1 MAGEATRAAILD
13 AAERVFANH
22 GFDGAT
28 VRCIAEAAAVN
39 QGLIHYHFDSKER
52 LYAEV
57 FARRATDINERRTE
71 RLEWLFAEARPGVP
85 SLEKV
90 IEALLRPTIELG
102 RDPARGGRHYAKLLA
117 AAANATDL
125 RSIRLIRRQYDG
137 IATQFIDAIRRVLP
151 GIGRADAVWGYLSAI
166 GIAIPLMAR
175 TGRAA
180 ELSDGICDDED
191 VASVLDRTVVFICA
205 GLRALAHTTE
215 TDLRMYPQEA
225 I

>member
-13 AAERVFANH
+13 AAERVFANR

-28 VRCIAEAAAVN
+28 MRSIAEAASVN

-52 LYAEV
+52 LYGEV
-57 FARRATDINERRTE
+57 FARRAGDINHRRIE
-71 RLEWLFAEARPGVP
+71 RLEWLFAEAKPGVP

-102 RDPARGGRHYAKLLA
+102 RDPARGGRYYAKLLA

-151 GIGRADAVWGYLSAI
+151 GIGQADAVWGYLSAI

-180 ELSDGICDDED
+180 ELSDGACDDED
-191 VASVLDRTVVFICA
+191 VASVLERTVLFICA
-205 GLRALAHTTE
+205 GLRALARNTEADFHTHS
-215 TDLRMYPQEA
+215 QEA

>member
-1 MAGEATRAAILD
+1 MAGESTRAAILD
-13 AAERVFANH
+13 AAERVFANR

-28 VRCIAEAAAVN
+28 MRSIAEAAAVN

-52 LYAEV
+52 LYSEV
-57 FARRATDINERRTE
+57 FARRAGDINDRRIE
-71 RLEWLFAEARPGVP
+71 RLEWLFAEAEPGMP

-137 IATQFIDAIRRVLP
+137 IASRFIEAIRRVLP
-151 GIGRADAVWGYLSAI
+151 GIDQADAVWGYLSAI

-180 ELSDGICDDED
+180 ELSEGVCDDED
-191 VASVLDRTVVFICA
+191 VASVLERTVLFICA
-205 GLRALAHTTE
+205 GLRALARTPDA
-215 TDLRMYPQEA
+215 DLRLFPQEA